1 MVQIEVTDDVRDFI
15 HSIDDLGLRAKV
27 YRGFQLLANNWPYI
41 GEPHVKPMTGKKGL
55 WELREQLASTRVRI
69 FFFQQPPRTL
79 VMIHGILKKTQK
91 TPKRELYI
99 AERKMNTYIAKTKQ
113 EEN

>member
-15 HSIDDLGLRAKV
+15 RSIDDLKLRAKV

-55 WELREQLASTRVRI
+55 WELREQLGSKRVRI
-69 FFFQQPPRTL
+69 FFFQQQPHTL
-79 VMIHGILKKTQK
+79 VMIHGIVKKTQK
-91 TPKRELYI
+91 TPKRELDI
-99 AERKMNTYIAKTKQ
+99 AELKMNAYIPKTKQ
-113 EEN
+113 KEN